1 MRQRAILNSS
11 ITFTC
16 SDFLH
21 YRNPIS
27 LRGIISLRGGYLLKG
42 CALGDGHSRH
52 ERMVSYPILFFRP
65 NFGVF
70 RRKTMLS
77 LSQISKYPFQEFWCV
92 VFQELEKALDRVF
105 FVESVKDIVNNDE
118 APMLIRQRM
127 NQRIGDRILFVPAV
141 ETLAFLSGSFLHIVS
156 LGNKKTN

>member
-1 MRQRAILNSS
+1 MFFGGALVVDWFEQSGLLIVSVVPRLALWY
-11 ITFTC
+11 
-16 SDFLH
+16 FLETRLAYPAGAH
-21 YRNPIS
+21 D
-27 LRGIISLRGGYLLKG
+27 LRHWTRWKTG
-42 CALGDGHSRH
+42 
-52 ERMVSYPILFFRP
+52 SYPILFFRP

-92 VFQELEKALDRVF
+92 VFQELEKALDRVL
-105 FVESVKDIVNNDE
+105 FVESVKDTVNNDE

-127 NQRIGDRILFVPAV
+127 NQRIDDRILFVPAV

-156 LGNKKTN
+156 LGNEKTN